1 MKTDM
6 EMKRAMLARCV
17 LVAAVAFGAG
27 GHSIHAA
34 AQSSSVNLYGVAD
47 VGLVHENGAAAGSVT
62 KVTSG
67 MMSGSRVGMRGR
79 EELGG
84 GTAAFFTLEAGIL
97 MDTGAS
103 GQGGLLFGRQAY
115 VGLDASPGRITM
127 GRQYTTL
134 ALAQVEFDPFVTG
147 LAGTSA
153 NLISA
158 GGRGGSNR
166 VDNALKYNLPGT
178 LGGLDGELSYSFG
191 EVPGGA
197 ATNSQFGASLGY
209 SGGNFMG
216 RVAYADAHDANGP
229 GKNAREVFF
238 GAKYDFGLAT
248 GYLNYVINR
257 GAIVPG
263 TPNFKSEDVLVG
275 ASIPV
280 GAGRVVTSYIYKN
293 DRTDANNDAHQF
305 AIGYVHNLSK
315 RTRLYTSY
323 AHIWNRA
330 ANTARS
336 GFYRVWNANDVGNPL
351 AGNSAFNVG
360 INHAF

>member
-1 MKTDM
+1 
-6 EMKRAMLARCV
+6 MKRTRI
-17 LVAAVAFGAG
+17 VAAALAALGTHGAW
-27 GHSIHAA
+27 
-34 AQSSSVNLYGVAD
+34 AQSSGVNLYGVAD

-67 MMSGSRVGMRGR
+67 MMAGSRVGMRGR
-79 EELGG
+79 EDLGS

-115 VGLDASPGRITM
+115 AGLDGTPGRLTL

-166 VDNALKYNLPGT
+166 ADNLVKYNLPKT
-178 LGGLDGELSYSFG
+178 LGGVDGEVSYGFG
-191 EVPGGA
+191 EVAGSTG
-197 ATNSQFGASLGY
+197 TNSQVGASLGY
-209 SGGNFMG
+209 TGGDFMG
-216 RVAYADAHDANGP
+216 RVAYADAKDANGP
-229 GKNAREVFF
+229 GKNAREYFF
-238 GAKYDFGLAT
+238 GAKYNFGPAT
-248 GYLNYVINR
+248 GYFNYVINR

-263 TPNFKSEDVLVG
+263 TPNYKSEDVLVG
-275 ASIPV
+275 AMIPA
-280 GAGRVVTSYIYKN
+280 GAGRVILSYIRKN
-293 DRTDANNDAHQF
+293 DRTAANNDAQQL
-305 AIGYVHNLSK
+305 AVGYVHRLSK
-315 RTRLYTSY
+315 RTSLYTSY

-330 ANTARS
+330 SNTASS
-336 GFYRVWNANDVGNPL
+336 GFYRVWNANDVGNAG
-351 AGNSAFNVG
+351 AGNSAFNLG
-360 INHAF
+360 INHIF

>member
-1 MKTDM
+1 MK
-6 EMKRAMLARCV
+6 KRVILA
-17 LVAAVAFGAG
+17 AALAALGTYGA
-27 GHSIHAA
+27 AR

-47 VGLVHENGAAAGSVT
+47 MGLVHESGAAAGSVT

-79 EELGG
+79 EDLGS

-115 VGLDASPGRITM
+115 VGLDTRAGRMTL

-166 VDNALKYNLPGT
+166 FDNAIKYNLPNT
-178 LGGLDGELSYSFG
+178 LGGLDGEVSYSFG
-191 EVPGGA
+191 ETPGSVS
-197 ATNSQFGASLGY
+197 TNGQFGASLGY
-209 SGGNFMG
+209 SNERFMG

-229 GKNAREVFF
+229 GKDAREVFF
-238 GAKYDFGLAT
+238 GAKYDFGVAT

-263 TPNFKSEDVLVG
+263 TPNYKSEDVLIG

-280 GAGRVVTSYIYKN
+280 GAGRIVASYIYKN
-293 DRTDANNDAHQF
+293 DRTAANNDAQQ
-305 AIGYVHNLSK
+305 AGIGYVYKLSK
-315 RTRLYTSY
+315 RTSVYTSY

-330 ANTARS
+330 PNTATS
-336 GFYRVWNANDVGNPL
+336 GFYRVWNANDVGNPA
-351 AGNSAFNVG
+351 AGNSAFSLG
-360 INHAF
+360 MNHIF